1 MELAARMSNNF
12 QPSVFQNPE
21 GKNFADPRSDR
32 SDYYWVTVFLP
43 EHIDPKWHTDEEI
56 MEYALKMF
64 RHGRCAIH
72 EKAMHGL
79 GQRCISLPIKRNDK
93 DTPLPDFSQAG
104 STHPDVLLVVDLAAY
119 WHELIWTNKI
129 ILDKDLI
136 FVAKRG
142 KAMRIED
149 MMDVGLDIMD
159 IWRI

>member
-1 MELAARMSNNF
+1 MSNKF

-21 GKNFADPRSDR
+21 GRNFADPHSDR
-32 SDYYWVTVFLP
+32 RDYYWATVFLP
-43 EHIDPKWHTDEEI
+43 ENIDPKWHTDEQI
-56 MEYALKMF
+56 MEYVLKMI
-64 RHGRCAIH
+64 RCGCCTIH

-79 GQRCISLPIKRNDK
+79 GQRCISLPIKRNEK
-93 DTPLPDFSQAG
+93 DAPLPSFSQVG
-104 STHPDVLLVVDLAAY
+104 SVDPDVLLVVDLAAY

-142 KAMRIED
+142 KALSMED